1 MLCQLSWFSWF
12 QRDFDEYIFY
22 NDFIAVAEIGMVADS
37 GSGMIK
43 KSSSAFYYF
52 LLFDFLDIFLF
63 LLLFFNLPSSF
74 QRVLSSRNGPNCNP
88 NHPQAGSGWG
98 TVNIAESWELH
109 YLRPLF
115 KIKIMRVQ
123 IDLAKNKK
131 IKIVNKSTEC
141 DDKTGLF

>member
-1 MLCQLSWFSWF
+1 VRCRHQNTVCLRNSHEKCCANSHDSLDFNV
-12 QRDFDEYIFY
+12 DFDEYIFY

-98 TVNIAESWELH
+98 TVNIAES
-109 YLRPLF
+109 
-115 KIKIMRVQ
+115 
-123 IDLAKNKK
+123 
-131 IKIVNKSTEC
+131 
-141 DDKTGLF
+141 